1 MNFNEVGQTWREQNE
16 NESGSVELLAT
27 VVRKAERDRVMNLVL
42 AAVGCI
48 CSLLVLRDFSHLI
61 LDDPST
67 LVRVGAAFVVLGAF
81 VLLPSIA
88 YSLWPGGSNGNSVCD
103 HISRE
108 LHRVNRAIMQNK
120 SPYTFALL
128 TLVSVGG
135 CLMATELPYP
145 RAILVVA
152 LALGIFGFC
161 WWYARRYVQRLEE
174 LHGNLSAVLSE
185 LRQHDGIE

>member
-16 NESGSVELLAT
+16 NESGSIERLAT

-61 LDDPST
+61 LGGPST
-67 LVRVGAAFVVLGAF
+67 LVRVGAALIVMGALG
-81 VLLPSIA
+81 LLPSIA

-108 LHRVNRAIMQNK
+108 LHRVNRTIVSNK

-135 CLMATELPYP
+135 CLMATDLPYL
-145 RAILVVA
+145 RAILVVVM
-152 LALGIFGFC
+152 ALGIFGFV
-161 WWYARRYVQRLEE
+161 WLYTRRYVKRLEE

-185 LRQHDGIE
+185 LRQHDAIE

>member
-16 NESGSVELLAT
+16 NESGSIERLAT

-61 LDDPST
+61 LGDPST

-81 VLLPSIA
+81 GLLPSIT

-103 HISRE
+103 YISRE
-108 LHRVNRAIMQNK
+108 LHRVNRAIIQNK

-128 TLVSVGG
+128 TLLTVGG
-135 CLMATELPYP
+135 CLIAIDLPYP

-152 LALGIFGFC
+152 LALGCFGCVC
-161 WWYARRYVQRLEE
+161 WKVRRDDQRLKE